1 MAVLP
6 LPATIKS
13 NGISF
18 LIDFMGW
25 VAKAAA
31 LRRRRSNPEGTYNN
45 KVGHVAIF
53 LKAFGVSV
61 FGRFDCGALS
71 LASGATGSS
80 SSRSV

>member
-1 MAVLP
+1 MAMLP
-6 LPATIKS
+6 FPATIKS

-31 LRRRRSNPEGTYNN
+31 PRRRRSNPEGTYNN

-61 FGRFDCGALS
+61 LAASTAVRFRWPVDRLVCHQAGVS
-71 LASGATGSS
+71 
-80 SSRSV
+80 